1 MRTWQAIQR
10 TAVSFLLFL
19 LLAATPLPRH
29 WTLIR
34 RQLPG
39 VYYEFSS
46 LNFYVSDGLV
56 LLLLLTA
63 APRKYSSSPTVS
75 RWWATLLAGLV
86 VWTAVSITWTFDL
99 SITALFSI
107 RLLLLGALALVI
119 MHWQPDRRWLVWGV
133 AGMLVVQ
140 TAVALTQFIIQ
151 DDLGLRW
158 LGELDLHR
166 YPGGGSILAAGG
178 AYFLRAY
185 GLTPHPNILGG
196 FLASGILTLTAV
208 ILTPNQNS
216 ACRLLLSALII
227 SAGAALLLTFS
238 RSAWLGMAVGGVY
251 FLVIFLLNGSWRWG
265 KRPLLFLFI
274 GGGMT
279 LAGLAFSQRALLF
292 NRAAPAANTLEAR
305 AVNERAALNQLA
317 WELLPLAPL
326 TGVGASVQ
334 NVTIIPLAAQLNGV
348 APQPAHNVPLLLLA
362 ELGPVGALLWLAL
375 MLLPPVWTAVHLS
388 RRPALLNPSR
398 LWLLGLTAALVAAA
412 VIDLFDYYMW
422 GWPQGRLL
430 RWLLWGMWGAAI
442 YQPSTQNELSDSS
455 LLPQYR

>member
-208 ILTPNQNS
+208 
-216 ACRLLLSALII
+216 
-227 SAGAALLLTFS
+227 
-238 RSAWLGMAVGGVY
+238 
-251 FLVIFLLNGSWRWG
+251 
-265 KRPLLFLFI
+265 
-274 GGGMT
+274 
-279 LAGLAFSQRALLF
+279 
-292 NRAAPAANTLEAR
+292 
-305 AVNERAALNQLA
+305 
-317 WELLPLAPL
+317 
-326 TGVGASVQ
+326 
-334 NVTIIPLAAQLNGV
+334 
-348 APQPAHNVPLLLLA
+348 
-362 ELGPVGALLWLAL
+362 
-375 MLLPPVWTAVHLS
+375 
-388 RRPALLNPSR
+388 
-398 LWLLGLTAALVAAA
+398 
-412 VIDLFDYYMW
+412 
-422 GWPQGRLL
+422 
-430 RWLLWGMWGAAI
+430 
-442 YQPSTQNELSDSS
+442 
-455 LLPQYR
+455 